1 MTKAQA
7 RRRRKIKRKAQRITA
22 WTVLVLG
29 ELIISAAVAAV
40 TALVVVPIAYW
51 ERGYTAYGSEWLLVA
66 IVFCFTY
73 YEIHN
78 RVCDRIFEEG

>member
-7 RRRRKIKRKAQRITA
+7 RRRRKIKRKAQCITA

-40 TALVVVPIAYW
+40 TALVVVQIAYW

>member
-7 RRRRKIKRKAQRITA
+7 RRRRKIKRKAQCITA
-22 WTVLVLG
+22 WAVLVLG
-29 ELIISAAVAAV
+29 ELIISAAVVAA